1 MNHFFKNYKGILL
14 LIGGII
20 AGSMAGIL
28 LGEKTIA
35 IKPIGD
41 IFLNLLFTAVV
52 PLVFFAISSAIS
64 NIEKSQQFGKLIG
77 AMMFVFI
84 ATVLVAAFV
93 TVVGAWLYPMHH
105 LAASHAMPDA
115 GSLEKKNIGDQ
126 ITELLTTGEFYQLLS
141 RKSMLALI
149 IFSVLTGFA
158 VQRSG
163 EKGKAFRNF
172 LSSGNEVMTQILG
185 IIMVVA
191 PIGLG
196 CYFAYQVGTLGPQM
210 FGTYGRSMILFH
222 GVGIFYYIVLFSL
235 YAFLAAG
242 RKGISIFWKNN
253 IIPSATAL
261 GTCSSIATLP
271 ANLAAVKKIGVP
283 TYIANLV
290 MPLGASL
297 HKEGSA
303 ISSIIK
309 IVVLFAIYQRPF
321 LNVETI
327 AFALGISVIVSMVEG
342 GIPNGGYVG
351 EILEISVYGFPP
363 DALPVAILIGTL
375 VDPLATLLNA
385 TGDNVT
391 AMLITRLVEGKQWMQ
406 KTLMGNNPL

>member
-1 MNHFFKNYKGILL
+1 MKDFFKNYKGLLL
-14 LIGGII
+14 LIGGIV
-20 AGSMAGIL
+20 AGSIVGIIY
-28 LGEKTIA
+28 GDRTIV

-64 NIEKSQQFGKLIG
+64 NIERPQQFGKLIG
-77 AMMFVFI
+77 VMMFVFI
-84 ATVLVAAFV
+84 ATVLIAALV

-105 LAASHAMPDA
+105 LAESNIIPDPK
-115 GSLEKKNIGDQ
+115 SLDKKNIGDQ

-149 IFSVLTGFA
+149 IFSILTGFA

-163 EKGKAFRNF
+163 EKGKIFRDF
-172 LSSGNEVMTQILG
+172 LSSANEVMTQILRILM
-185 IIMVVA
+185 IIA
-191 PIGLG
+191 PLGLG
-196 CYFAYQVGTLGPQM
+196 CYFAYQIGTLGPQM

-222 GVGIFYYIVLFSL
+222 GVGIFYYIVLFSI
-235 YAFLAAG
+235 YAFLSAG
-242 RKGISIFWKNN
+242 RKGVSIFWKNN

-271 ANLAAVKKIGVP
+271 ANLDSVKKIGIP

-309 IVVLFAIYQRPF
+309 VVVLFAIYQRPF
-321 LNVETI
+321 MGVETI

-351 EILEISVYGFPP
+351 EILEISIYGFPP

-391 AMLITRLVEGKQWMQ
+391 AMMITRLVEGKNWIKQAIV
-406 KTLMGNNPL
+406 

>member
-1 MNHFFKNYKGILL
+1 MNNFLTNYKGILL

-20 AGSMAGIL
+20 AGSIVGVVF
-28 LGEKTIA
+28 GDRTIV

-52 PLVFFAISSAIS
+52 PLVFFAISSAIA
-64 NIEKSQQFGKLIG
+64 NIEKSQQFGKVIG
-77 AMMFVFI
+77 VMMAVFLFTI
-84 ATVLVAAFV
+84 LMAAFV
-93 TVVGAWLYPMHH
+93 TVVGAWVYPMHH
-105 LAASHAMPDA
+105 LAASTIPTDPSNMQ
-115 GSLEKKNIGDQ
+115 GKSMGDQ
-126 ITELLTTGEFYQLLS
+126 ITELLTTGEFFQLLS

-149 IFSVLTGFA
+149 IFSVLTGFGA
-158 VQRSG
+158 QRSG
-163 EKGKAFRNF
+163 EKGKPFRDF
-172 LSSGNEVMTQILG
+172 LAAANEVMTQILG
-185 IIMVVA
+185 ILMVAA
-191 PIGLG
+191 PLGLG
-196 CYFAYQVGTLGPQM
+196 CYFAYQIGTLGSQM

-222 GVGIFYYIVLFSL
+222 GVGIFYYIVLFTL

-242 RKGISIFWKNN
+242 QKGISIFWKNN
-253 IIPSATAL
+253 IVPSATAL

-271 ANLAAVKKIGVP
+271 ANLGAVKKIGVP

-321 LNVETI
+321 TGFETI
-327 AFALGISVIVSMVEG
+327 AFALGISVIVSIVEG

-351 EILEISVYGFPP
+351 EILEISIYGFPP

-391 AMLITRLVEGKQWMQ
+391 AMLITRIVEGKNWLKQAVDI
-406 KTLMGNNPL
+406 GDE

>member
-1 MNHFFKNYKGILL
+1 MNNFLKNYKGILL

-20 AGSMAGIL
+20 AGSIAGIIF
-28 LGEKTIA
+28 GGRTII

-52 PLVFFAISSAIS
+52 PLVFFAISSAIA

-77 AMMFVFI
+77 VMMAVFVVTI
-84 ATVLVAAFV
+84 LIAAFV
-93 TVVGAWLYPMHH
+93 TVVGAWIYPMHH
-105 LAASHAMPDA
+105 LAESTVLPNL
-115 GSLEKKNIGDQ
+115 GSMQQKSMGDQ
-126 ITELLTTGEFYQLLS
+126 ITELLTTGEFFQLLS

-149 IFSVLTGFA
+149 IFSVLTGFG

-163 EKGKAFRNF
+163 EKGKPFKDF
-172 LSSGNEVMTQILG
+172 LASGNEVMTQILS
-185 IIMVVA
+185 ILMVAA

-196 CYFAYQVGTLGPQM
+196 CYFAYQIGTLGPQM

-222 GVGIFYYIVLFSL
+222 GVGIFYYIFIFTF

-242 RKGISIFWKNN
+242 RKGIAVFWKNN
-253 IIPSATAL
+253 ITPSATAL

-271 ANLAAVKKIGVP
+271 ANLGAVKKIGVP

-321 LNVETI
+321 TGVETI
-327 AFALGISVIVSMVEG
+327 AFALGISVVVSIVEG

-351 EILEISVYGFPP
+351 EILEVSIYGFPP

-391 AMLITRLVEGKQWMQ
+391 AMLVTRVIEGKNWL
-406 KTLMGNNPL
+406 KNAITT